1 MSKTE
6 FKLEYPIKSASISVL
21 WTSIGTPL
29 GLSEWFADEVS
40 VSDNNY
46 TFVWES
52 YEQDAVLIQSKI
64 NKLIRFQWQEDAG
77 TDAFFEIE
85 IARESITGHISL
97 IVTDFAVADEKD
109 DMILLWNKQIETL
122 CRKIGI

>member
-6 FKLEYPIKSASISVL
+6 FKLEYPIKSAPLSVL

-40 VSDNNY
+40 VSENNY
-46 TFVWES
+46 TFVWENHKQTAS
-52 YEQDAVLIQSKI
+52 LVLAKI
-64 NKLIRFQWQEDAG
+64 NKQIRFQWSEDYG
-77 TDAFFEIE
+77 TEAYFEIE
-85 IARESITGHISL
+85 IAREAITGHLSL
-97 IVTDFAVADEKD
+97 VVTDFADADEKD

-122 CRKIGI
+122 CRRIGI

>member
-1 MSKTE
+1 MSKKE
-6 FKLEYPIKSASISVL
+6 FKFEYPIKSASISVL

-40 VSDNNY
+40 VTDNNY
-46 TFVWES
+46 TFVWENF
-52 YEQDAVLIQSKI
+52 EQEAVLLYAKT
-64 NKLIRFQWQEDAG
+64 NKFIRFQWLEDAG

-85 IARESITGHISL
+85 IAKESITGHLSL
-97 IVTDFAVADEKD
+97 IVKDFAEVEEKD
-109 DMILLWNKQIETL
+109 DMELLWNKQIETL